1 MLIVMDKK
9 ATESEIKVVVTAVE
23 AKGYTARPIP
33 GGDRVSIGVLYN
45 KGAVDTSMFIG
56 YPGVKDV
63 VPVTRPYKLVSREF
77 QTEDTLVNV
86 GDVTIGN
93 GHYAETD
100 VRDAARCLASSNSSL
115 GTMQLSTTTIAICSL
130 SSLSTIARALTRVL
144 IESADREI
152 MLPLISTGS

>member
-9 ATESEIKVVVTAVE
+9 ATESEIKAVVTAVE
-23 AKGYTARPIP
+23 TKGYTARPIP

-77 QTEDTLVNV
+77 QSEDTLVKI

-93 GHYAETD
+93 GHFAIVAGPCAVESE
-100 VRDAARCLASSNSSL
+100 RQAL
-115 GTMQLSTTTIAICSL
+115 TIA
-130 SSLSTIARALTRVL
+130 ALVK
-144 IESADREI
+144 ESGATLFRGGAFKPRTSPYSFQGLGEEG
-152 MLPLISTGS
+152 LKISEL